1 MILLLLFCFSSLI
14 YTISS
19 ENDGRLKSP
28 DHADAK
34 IRTPRSEEVTSD
46 GWIIRDVIT
55 GGVHEESPFER
66 RRSSPK
72 ISSSARASSIFPS
85 SARTSSPALFTLSSN
100 QDSDLDQTVNDAQSL
115 TDAKPDDAIIKSETE
130 FEVDYDIVP
139 GTVDTAI
146 EFMRIQAH
154 AVKVNDIRN
163 INSTMESLII
173 DQIMISNFLGGANWQ
188 LINQLITEKLR
199 MTLNPNCNVFMSGKE
214 IISSSVYHGHFISL
228 IINTPH
234 AQTMYISIVC
244 LYQNRLKEFEN
255 ENSQFRRSKVRKS
268 KSEKSHDRHS
278 NFRKKKT

>member
-19 ENDGRLKSP
+19 ENDGRLKSS
-28 DHADAK
+28 DHAGAK

-72 ISSSARASSIFPS
+72 ISSSARASSIVPS
-85 SARTSSPALFTLSSN
+85 SARAPSPVPLALSN
-100 QDSDLDQTVNDAQSL
+100 QDSDHDQTVNDAQSL
-115 TDAKPDDAIIKSETE
+115 TDAKLDDATIKSETE

-139 GTVDTAI
+139 RPVDTAI

-255 ENSQFRRSKVRKS
+255 ENSQYRGSKIRKS
-268 KSEKSHDRHS
+268 KSGKSHDRHS
-278 NFRKKKT
+278 NFQKKKHE